1 MTTHRLFSKTLLALC
16 LAGAAGAALA
26 DRPLATDNAA
36 INPRN
41 GGDVELWV
49 TDVDGN
55 NLTSVFGGYS
65 FWDSVELGALFANGS
80 GVTVSGL
87 QGKWLIT
94 PSQASGCNF
103 AATLGWSR
111 VKLDGFGSN
120 NGTGVN
126 GIMSCHGTGLG
137 SVHFNLGYT
146 KPSGASGAS
155 NWGVALE
162 RSFGAVTPHVEVFG
176 VEDGDPT
183 VQLGLRGDI
192 AKGIQLDGTIGRT
205 DSINV
210 YTVGLRFKF

>member
-1 MTTHRLFSKTLLALC
+1 MTMQHPMKKLLTALC
-16 LAGAAGAALA
+16 FAGATTAALA
-26 DRPLATDNAA
+26 DRPLTVDNAA

-49 TDVDGN
+49 TDVDGS

-65 FWDSVELGALFANGS
+65 FWDSVELGALVANGS
-80 GVTVSGL
+80 GLTVTGL

-94 PSQASGCNF
+94 PSQPNGCNF

-120 NGTGVN
+120 DGTGVN
-126 GIMSCHGTGLG
+126 GMMSCHGSGLG
-137 SVHFNLGYT
+137 SLHFNLGYT

-162 RSFGAVTPHVEVFG
+162 HPFGAVTPHIEVFG

-192 AKGIQLDGTIGRT
+192 ARGIQLDGTIGRA

-210 YTVGLRFKF
+210 YTIGLRFKF